1 MQLANS
7 YQMSVLMGFDFGL
20 RRIGVAVGQQ
30 ITGTASPLMPVKAQ
44 EGIPD
49 WQVIGGLMTEWK
61 PVLVLVGEPINM
73 DGSDSAMA
81 ARARKFA
88 RRVQGRF
95 GARIIMVDER
105 LSSHDVKQRVRQ
117 QYGAVDFADH
127 AVDSAV
133 AALLIEQWLHEN
145 SVESCLRSFKKQ

>member
-1 MQLANS
+1 
-7 YQMSVLMGFDFGL
+7 MSVLLGFDFGL
-20 RRIGVAVGQQ
+20 RRIGVAVGQH
-30 ITGTASPLMPVKAQ
+30 ITGTASPLTPIKAQ

-95 GARIIMVDER
+95 GARITMVDER
-105 LSSHDVKQRVRQ
+105 LSSYDVKQRVRQ
-117 QYGAVDFADH
+117 YHGAVDFADH
-127 AVDSAV
+127 AIDSAV
-133 AALLIEQWLHEN
+133 AVLLIEQWLHEN
-145 SVESCLRSFKKQ
+145 SIESYLSNGNKQ